1 MTETSGDSTLD
12 PSALNEAQRV
22 VGYTFRRPELL
33 VEALTHRSFAY
44 ENSAPGVTHNE
55 RLEFLGDAVLQLV
68 SSALVYRSFPND
80 DEGRLTGLR
89 SELVRASALA
99 TMARSLPLGPYLRLG
114 RGEDSTGGRDRDLL
128 LASAFEAVLGA
139 LFLDGDMP
147 AVQRFLEPRLEE
159 LARRI
164 AGQTHLKDSK
174 SLLQEVA
181 QAQLGVTPR
190 YRLVSESGP
199 SHDRAFVV
207 EVLLGERVAAR
218 GEGRSKRQAEQEAAR
233 VALRDPGWTIH
244 E

>member
-1 MTETSGDSTLD
+1 MTGSSGDSTLD
-12 PSALNEAQRV
+12 PHALADAQRV
-22 VGYTFRRPELL
+22 LGYTFRRPELL

-44 ENSAPGVTHNE
+44 ENQSPGVAHNE

-68 SSALVYRSFPND
+68 SSALVYRRFPDD

-99 TMARSLPLGPYLRLG
+99 TLARSLPLGPHLRLG

-139 LFLDGDMP
+139 LFLDGEM
-147 AVQRFLEPRLEE
+147 ATVQRFLEPRIEE
-159 LARRI
+159 LARRL
-164 AGQTHLKDSK
+164 ARQTHLKDSK

-181 QAQLGVTPR
+181 QARLGVTPR
-190 YRLVSESGP
+190 YQLVSESGP
-199 SHDRAFVV
+199 SHDRTFVV

-233 VALRDPGWTIH
+233 VALRDPGWAAP

>member
-1 MTETSGDSTLD
+1 MTGTGDDSTLD
-12 PSALNEAQRV
+12 PHALDEAQRV
-22 VGYTFRRPELL
+22 LGYTFRRPELL

-44 ENSAPGVTHNE
+44 ENQAPGVAHNE
-55 RLEFLGDAVLQLV
+55 RLEFLGDAVLQLI
-68 SSALVYRSFPND
+68 SSALVYRRFPDD

-89 SELVRASALA
+89 SELVRASTLA

-114 RGEDSTGGRDRDLL
+114 HGEENTGGRDRDLL

-147 AVQRFLEPRLEE
+147 AVLAFLEPRLADH
-159 LARRI
+159 ARRI
-164 AGQTHLKDSK
+164 ARQPQIKDSK

-199 SHDRAFVV
+199 SHDRTFDV
-207 EVLLGERVAAR
+207 EVLLGERVAAH

-233 VALRDPGWTIH
+233 VALRDPGWAAQD
-244 E
+244 